1 MKRLRKKALE
11 IQILTSGDET
21 LDLSPPWV
29 VDSNRLVAEYSF
41 NNFDE
46 AKKFVDEISILA
58 ELHNHHPDVSFG
70 WGYVNII
77 LFTHDQN
84 AITDMDLKLAQAISQ
99 I

>member
-11 IQILTSGDET
+11 TQILTSGDET

-29 VDSNRLVAEYSF
+29 FDSNRLVAEYSF